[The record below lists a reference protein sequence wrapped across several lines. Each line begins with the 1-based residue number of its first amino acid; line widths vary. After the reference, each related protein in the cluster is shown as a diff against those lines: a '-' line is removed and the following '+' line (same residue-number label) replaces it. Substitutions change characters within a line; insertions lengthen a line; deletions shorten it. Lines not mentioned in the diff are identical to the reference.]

1 MHLALL
7 ALFLAHACTMKTTAA
22 VLCCSA
28 AAALAAVPTAKAF
41 SPVVSPSSSASLS
54 VPAHRIRQLP
64 STSTTALHETA
75 DGGDT
80 DAKQEVKAAPLV
92 SGAELEVM
100 LTEWD
105 EPLVVDAYATW

>member
-1 MHLALL
+1 
-7 ALFLAHACTMKTTAA
+7 MKTTAA

-28 AAALAAVPTAKAF
+28 AAALAAVSTAKAF

-54 VPAHRIRQLP
+54 IPAHRIHQLP

-92 SGAELEVM
+92 SGAELEVV

>member
-1 MHLALL
+1 
-7 ALFLAHACTMKTTAA
+7 MKTTAA
-22 VLCCSA
+22 VLCSA
-28 AAALAAVPTAKAF
+28 AAALAAVPTSTAF
-41 SPVVSPSSSASLS
+41 SPAVPSLAS
-54 VPAHRIRQLP
+54 PAHRIHQLP
-64 STSTTALHETA
+64 SDSATAIQEAA

>member
-1 MHLALL
+1 
-7 ALFLAHACTMKTTAA
+7 MKTTAA
-22 VLCCSA
+22 VLCCSVA
-28 AAALAAVPTAKAF
+28 AAFAAVPTAKAF
-41 SPVVSPSSSASLS
+41 SPVVSPPSSASLS
-54 VPAHRIRQLP
+54 IPAHRIHQLP

>member
-1 MHLALL
+1 MR
-7 ALFLAHACTMKTTAA
+7 TTA
-22 VLCCSA
+22 VLCSA
-28 AAALAAVPTAKAF
+28 AAALAAVPTANAF
-41 SPVVSPSSSASLS
+41 SPAAP
-54 VPAHRIRQLP
+54 HRIHQFP
-64 STSTTALHETA
+64 STALQGTA

>member
-1 MHLALL
+1 MRTTVGAL
-7 ALFLAHACTMKTTAA
+7 
-22 VLCCSA
+22 CSA
-28 AAALAAVPTAKAF
+28 AAALAAAHVPTVAAF
-41 SPVVSPSSSASLS
+41 SPVHVPTSSLI
-54 VPAHRIRQLP
+54 VPAHRIQN
-64 STSTTALHETA
+64 SALRNAA
-75 DGGDT
+75 DGGSGDT

>member
-1 MHLALL
+1 MR
-7 ALFLAHACTMKTTAA
+7 TTAA
-22 VLCCSA
+22 LCSA
-28 AAALAAVPTAKAF
+28 AAALAAVPTANAF
-41 SPVVSPSSSASLS
+41 SPAAPRSFSLS
-54 VPAHRIRQLP
+54 VTAHRIHQFP
-64 STSTTALHETA
+64 STALQGTA